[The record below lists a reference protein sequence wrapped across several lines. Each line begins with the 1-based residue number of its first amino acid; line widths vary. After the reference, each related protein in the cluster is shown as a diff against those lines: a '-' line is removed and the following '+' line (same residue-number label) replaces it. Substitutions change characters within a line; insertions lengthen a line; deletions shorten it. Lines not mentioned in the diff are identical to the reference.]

1 MPKAVWLHDFTTSWH
16 GRSEASD
23 ACSSLWVSHAIIVLL
38 NAEHVKAS
46 LHHNIGLSFLVH
58 IWCVMGGATWKVR
71 VMLHVPWE
79 VPVEKFVEQTHFVL
93 NAKKCLRSIVL
104 LRLRVRSW
112 PWRPQ
117 QHNSHS
123 DGGEYKN
130 ACVDWVHYKIP
141 QAIKIKPESAT
152 TVVTCRTPELN

>member
-93 NAKKCLRSIVL
+93 NAQKCLRSCWGCGFDPGCGDLSSTIL
-104 LRLRVRSW
+104 IRI
-112 PWRPQ
+112 
-117 QHNSHS
+117 
-123 DGGEYKN
+123 GAEYKN